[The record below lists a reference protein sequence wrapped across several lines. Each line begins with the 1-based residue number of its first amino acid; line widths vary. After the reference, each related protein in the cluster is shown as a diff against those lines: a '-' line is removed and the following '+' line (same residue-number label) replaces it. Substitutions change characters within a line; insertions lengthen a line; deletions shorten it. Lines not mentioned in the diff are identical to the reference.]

1 MSSPSIHIG
10 SQPIC
15 LSSYW
20 FSSLHHAPR
29 TITHYPFPSSNRLC
43 LIWLAGILLLPHISF
58 PVIALSLGVLS
69 LIGHQVLSHL
79 LFIIKSKACWLMK
92 SLVLDSTILRE
103 RHKSALESLYWSH
116 CFVFHGNSSTARL
129 KTLITT
135 NSLITITIG
144 RISQCTIATIRQVT
158 VLHYFSYLLVKG

>member
-1 MSSPSIHIG
+1 MKIFRVTYRKFLTATDHIDYHPSQIQSKITRTKRSVTYEIYGRYHSPTKT
-10 SQPIC
+10 
-15 LSSYW
+15 L
-20 FSSLHHAPR
+20 
-29 TITHYPFPSSNRLC
+29 TPSEE
-43 LIWLAGILLLPHISF
+43 SF
-58 PVIALSLGVLS
+58 LTAFMEV
-69 LIGHQVLSHL
+69 SHL